1 MNSKKLT
8 RRGFM
13 LRFGALA
20 SAVSSA
26 LVPSSVFAAPASALS
41 AAKLTGSNKA
51 LTFALTLD
59 APVAHKVFT
68 LSAPDRVVIDLQQT
82 SLQGKLKK
90 GSHNRP
96 PLKAI
101 RHGIRNGNDF
111 RVVLDMTAPVSVQS
125 KLKTLKGGKHQLVV
139 SIKPKSGT
147 RSSAPAARQP
157 QREQPVLQRVA
168 HKPVTV
174 ASSRGEFVVAIDPG
188 HGGRDPGAVGRS
200 RTYEKDIVLAV
211 ARKLKARIDRTPG
224 MRAVMTRNSDKYI
237 SLRKRMDIAHQ
248 HKADLFI
255 SVHADANN
263 NSRVNGSSVYILSN
277 KGASS
282 EAARLLAK
290 SENSYELKFGN
301 MKHRDNQ
308 IASVLLDLSQDATM
322 DLSLDLAKG
331 VLGELKRVNNPL
343 RNRVESAGFMV
354 LKSPDIPSM
363 LVETAFISNPTE
375 EKRLRTSAYQQK
387 LADAIWRGVRRYQQ
401 AHAPRPI
408 NYGKSSGGQYTVR
421 SGDTLSE
428 IAVRHGVSTA
438 SIRSANKLRSDN
450 IRVGQR
456 LRIPRG

>member
-26 LVPSSVFAAPASALS
+26 LVPSTVLAAPAGALS
-41 AAKLTGSNKA
+41 AAKLTGSNKE
-51 LTFALTLD
+51 LKFALTLN

-68 LSAPDRVVIDLQQT
+68 LPAPERVVIDLQQT
-82 SLQGKLKK
+82 QLQGKLKS

-96 PLKAI
+96 PLRAI

-111 RVVLDMTAPVSVQS
+111 RVVLDMTDPVNVTSQ
-125 KLKTLKGGKHQLVV
+125 LKTVKGGKHQLIV

-147 RSSAPAARQP
+147 RSSSAARQP
-157 QREQPVLQRVA
+157 QREQPVLQRAA
-168 HKPVTV
+168 HKPVN
-174 ASSRGEFVVAIDPG
+174 AAPSRGQFVVAIDAG
-188 HGGRDPGAVGRS
+188 HGGRDPGAIGRKGT
-200 RTYEKDIVLAV
+200 REKDIVLAV
-211 ARKLKARIDRTPG
+211 ARKLKARIDSTPG
-224 MRAVMTRNSDKYI
+224 MRAIMTRNGDKYI

-248 HKADLFI
+248 HKADLFVSI
-255 SVHADANN
+255 HADANN

-290 SENSYELKFGN
+290 SENSYDLKFGN
-301 MKHRDNQ
+301 VKHRDNQ

-387 LADAIWRGVRRYQQ
+387 LADAMWRGVRRYQQ
-401 AHAPRPI
+401 AHAPKPI
-408 NYGKSSGGQYTVR
+408 NYSSGGGKYTVR
-421 SGDTLSE
+421 AGDTLSG
-428 IAVRHGVSTA
+428 IAVRHGVSVA
-438 SIRSANKLRSDN
+438 SLRNANRLRSDSIRS
-450 IRVGQR
+450 GQR
-456 LRIPRG
+456 LTIPKGT